1 MTIFIALIACLFAF
15 CSIFAAFGPAYVA
28 SISGTSIINPTMFDV
43 MLGNS
48 EGNGRHPALTWLFC
62 CELIIMIGVIAAI
75 VLYFLAKKEKDK
87 SNIVFI
93 SSAALGALSLAG
105 SITSFSTMSIL
116 GAESGSSSIW
126 GITASSK
133 MGAGAIIT
141 GIMLLIAFLGFAAC
155 IVLKFVKKGKK

>member
-15 CSIFAAFGPAYVA
+15 CSIFAAFGPAVVGSA
-28 SISGTSIINPTMFDV
+28 FGFTGSSSMFDL

-48 EGNGRHPALTWLFC
+48 NGEGRYPALSWLFC
-62 CELIIMIGVIAAI
+62 CELIIMLGIIAAI

-87 SNIVFI
+87 SNIVLI
-93 SSAALGALSLAG
+93 GSAGLGALSLAG
-105 SITSFSTMSIL
+105 SITSFCTMQIVGVSASKGDYASI
-116 GAESGSSSIW
+116 G
-126 GITASSK
+126 

-141 GIMLLIAFLGFAAC
+141 GVMLLIAFLGFVAC